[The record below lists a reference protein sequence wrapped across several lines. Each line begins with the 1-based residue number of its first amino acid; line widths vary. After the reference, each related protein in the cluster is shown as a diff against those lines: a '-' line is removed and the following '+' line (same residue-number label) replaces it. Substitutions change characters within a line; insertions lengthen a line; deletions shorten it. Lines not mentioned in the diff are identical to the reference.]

1 MYQKVST
8 DMNFAQRE
16 EEVIKFWRDE
26 DVFKKTVKLR
36 EGAPA
41 FTFFDGPPTANGK
54 PHIGHVE
61 TRAIK
66 DIIPRYRTMKG
77 YDVLRKAGWDTH
89 GLPVELEVE
98 KMLGL
103 DGKPQIE
110 EYGIEPFIKKCK
122 ESVWKYKTEWEQM
135 SERVGYWADMEHPY
149 ITYEDNYIESEWW
162 SLKKIYEKGLLYKG
176 HKIVPY
182 CPRCGTALSSHEVAQ
197 GYKRV
202 EETSA
207 VVRFKVKGA
216 ENTYL
221 TAWTTTPWTLPSNVA
236 LCVNPDDDYVKLTF
250 EGDTYYMAGALVESI
265 FGGKEEKPVI
275 VETMKGSALEY
286 MEYEPLYDVEREGA
300 KFHYVVCDSY
310 VTMSDGTVM
319 NMIQTDCTIN
329 SGNSGGPLFNM
340 YGEVV
345 GITSAKYSGTTSSGA
360 SIEGISFAIPIDD
373 VMSIIDDL
381 QEYGYVTGAYLG
393 VTVTDTDAAA
403 AKLYGMPTGAYV
415 NSVEDGGAADR
426 AGVQP
431 KDIIIG
437 LGDTDISNRTELTRV
452 LRRFKAG
459 DTTTITVIRSGE
471 RMTMDITLDEKPRDT
486 QSSSSTVEPTQP
498 QNGDYDEWYKFFFGG
513 NQVG

>member
-26 DVFKKTVKLR
+26 DIFKKTVKLR

-202 EETSA
+202 EETFRGRA
-207 VVRFKVKGA
+207 LQGEGHGKH
-216 ENTYL
+216 
-221 TAWTTTPWTLPSNVA
+221 LPHRV
-236 LCVNPDDDYVKLTF
+236 DDH
-250 EGDTYYMAGALVESI
+250 
-265 FGGKEEKPVI
+265 PV
-275 VETMKGSALEY
+275 
-286 MEYEPLYDVEREGA
+286 
-300 KFHYVVCDSY
+300 
-310 VTMSDGTVM
+310 
-319 NMIQTDCTIN
+319 
-329 SGNSGGPLFNM
+329 
-340 YGEVV
+340 
-345 GITSAKYSGTTSSGA
+345 
-360 SIEGISFAIPIDD
+360 
-373 VMSIIDDL
+373 
-381 QEYGYVTGAYLG
+381 
-393 VTVTDTDAAA
+393 DAAQQRRA
-403 AKLYGMPTGAYV
+403 VRQSGRGLCEADLRGRHLLYGG
-415 NSVEDGGAADR
+415 R
-426 AGVQP
+426 AGGVH
-431 KDIIIG
+431 
-437 LGDTDISNRTELTRV
+437 
-452 LRRFKAG
+452 LRRQGRKA
-459 DTTTITVIRSGE
+459 RH
-471 RMTMDITLDEKPRDT
+471 R
-486 QSSSSTVEPTQP
+486 
-498 QNGDYDEWYKFFFGG
+498 G
-513 NQVG
+513 NHEGQRTGIHGV

>member
-149 ITYEDNYIESEWW
+149 ITYEDN
-162 SLKKIYEKGLLYKG
+162 
-176 HKIVPY
+176 
-182 CPRCGTALSSHEVAQ
+182 SSNPSGGASRRST
-197 GYKRV
+197 KRV
-202 EETSA
+202 CSTRGTRSCRTARAAAPRSPAMRLRRATSA
-207 VVRFKVKGA
+207 WRR
-216 ENTYL
+216 
-221 TAWTTTPWTLPSNVA
+221 PPRS
-236 LCVNPDDDYVKLTF
+236 C
-250 EGDTYYMAGALVESI
+250 
-265 FGGKEEKPVI
+265 
-275 VETMKGSALEY
+275 
-286 MEYEPLYDVEREGA
+286 
-300 KFHYVVCDSY
+300 
-310 VTMSDGTVM
+310 
-319 NMIQTDCTIN
+319 
-329 SGNSGGPLFNM
+329 
-340 YGEVV
+340 
-345 GITSAKYSGTTSSGA
+345 A
-360 SIEGISFAIPIDD
+360 S
-373 VMSIIDDL
+373 
-381 QEYGYVTGAYLG
+381 
-393 VTVTDTDAAA
+393 
-403 AKLYGMPTGAYV
+403 
-415 NSVEDGGAADR
+415 R
-426 AGVQP
+426 
-431 KDIIIG
+431 
-437 LGDTDISNRTELTRV
+437 
-452 LRRFKAG
+452 
-459 DTTTITVIRSGE
+459 
-471 RMTMDITLDEKPRDT
+471 
-486 QSSSSTVEPTQP
+486 
-498 QNGDYDEWYKFFFGG
+498 
-513 NQVG
+513 

>member
-103 DGKPQIE
+103 DGKEQIE

-162 SLKKIYEKGLLYKG
+162 SLKKIYEKECKYYNNKVQRCNCREIHLEQGR
-176 HKIVPY
+176 
-182 CPRCGTALSSHEVAQ
+182 CNRCRCGNDAAGDQAV
-197 GYKRV
+197 
-202 EETSA
+202 ETSFCIRNIQA
-207 VVRFKVKGA
+207 CQLTD
-216 ENTYL
+216 NTQYPCDQD
-221 TAWTTTPWTLPSNVA
+221 TQQDVA
-236 LCVNPDDDYVKLTF
+236 LYVLDHQ
-250 EGDTYYMAGALVESI
+250 EGCDQQTNQCQYHGNA
-265 FGGKEEKPVI
+265 FG
-275 VETMKGSALEY
+275 L
-286 MEYEPLYDVEREGA
+286 EGA
-300 KFHYVVCDSY
+300 CFYRAIKGEQTYQCGTIHYDMCILQTNKGDEQTNTNRYCNLQARRNRIKDCFTHICQGQDNKDNTLNKYCSQSNFPA
-310 VTMSDGTVM
+310 VTHAK
-319 NMIQTDCTIN
+319 NN
-329 SGNSGGPLFNM
+329 SVGK
-340 YGEVV
+340 V
-345 GITSAKYSGTTSSGA
+345 GIQAHARCKN
-360 SIEGISFAIPIDD
+360 EW
-373 VMSIIDDL
+373 IIR
-381 QEYGYVTGAYLG
+381 
-393 VTVTDTDAAA
+393 
-403 AKLYGMPTGAYV
+403 K
-415 NSVEDGGAADR
+415 
-426 AGVQP
+426 
-431 KDIIIG
+431 
-437 LGDTDISNRTELTRV
+437 
-452 LRRFKAG
+452 
-459 DTTTITVIRSGE
+459 RSHQ
-471 RMTMDITLDEKPRDT
+471 T
-486 QSSSSTVEPTQP
+486 
-498 QNGDYDEWYKFFFGG
+498 GG
-513 NQVG
+513 NKG

>member
-182 CPRCGTALSSHEVAQ
+182 CPH
-197 GYKRV
+197 RV
-202 EETSA
+202 
-207 VVRFKVKGA
+207 
-216 ENTYL
+216 
-221 TAWTTTPWTLPSNVA
+221 
-236 LCVNPDDDYVKLTF
+236 DDDPVDAAQQRRAVRQPGRRLC
-250 EGDTYYMAGALVESI
+250 EADLRGRHLLHGGRARRVHLRRQ
-265 FGGKEEKPVI
+265 GGKARYR
-275 VETMKGSALEY
+275 G
-286 MEYEPLYDVEREGA
+286 DDEG
-300 KFHYVVCDSY
+300 
-310 VTMSDGTVM
+310 
-319 NMIQTDCTIN
+319 Q
-329 SGNSGGPLFNM
+329 
-340 YGEVV
+340 
-345 GITSAKYSGTTSSGA
+345 
-360 SIEGISFAIPIDD
+360 
-373 VMSIIDDL
+373 
-381 QEYGYVTGAYLG
+381 
-393 VTVTDTDAAA
+393 
-403 AKLYGMPTGAYV
+403 
-415 NSVEDGGAADR
+415 R
-426 AGVQP
+426 AGVH
-431 KDIIIG
+431 G
-437 LGDTDISNRTELTRV
+437 V
-452 LRRFKAG
+452 
-459 DTTTITVIRSGE
+459 
-471 RMTMDITLDEKPRDT
+471 
-486 QSSSSTVEPTQP
+486 
-498 QNGDYDEWYKFFFGG
+498 
-513 NQVG
+513 